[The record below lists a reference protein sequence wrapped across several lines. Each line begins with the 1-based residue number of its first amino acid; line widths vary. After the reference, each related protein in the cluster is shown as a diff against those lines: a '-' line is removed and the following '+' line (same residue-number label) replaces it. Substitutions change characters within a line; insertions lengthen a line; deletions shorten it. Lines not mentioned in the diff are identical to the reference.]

1 MFTKK
6 SFYPWLVI
14 SLSAFFMFY
23 KYILQVSPS
32 VMTTDLMR
40 TFQITG
46 TGLGNLAACYFYTF
60 LLMQIPVGILLDRYS
75 PRYLT
80 SFAIA
85 LCAVG
90 AIGFAKAPSLGV
102 AELSRALIGFGAAF
116 ATVSYMKVATLWFPP
131 ERFSIVAGLLATAAM
146 TGAMGGEAPLAWMV
160 TKVGW
165 QQTLFVCAVI
175 GFIFAILFVIIV
187 KDQSPYNHSSVVKTS
202 YGSAWNGFLK
212 VLKNPQNWLL
222 SFYSGLAFAPTDV
235 FAGLW
240 GVPFL
245 MQYYHLSR
253 TSAAAIVSSAFIG
266 LAIGA
271 PIFGLISDRLGER
284 RTVMQWGTALSLVS
298 LLIVIYAPPMP
309 ILLLGFFLF
318 LFGLGTSSFMLG
330 FVVGKEINAL
340 ALAAT
345 VIAVINASDALW
357 GAISEPLIGK
367 FLDLGW
373 DGTME
378 NGARIFSTHNFKHAL
393 VLLPLYLATALFL
406 LVFIRETGAKAISK
420 GLIKEKCFD

>member
-1 MFTKK
+1 MLTKK

-46 TGLGNLAACYFYTF
+46 AGLGNLAACYFYTF

-90 AIGFAKAPSLGV
+90 AVGFATAHSLGI

-165 QQTLFVCAVI
+165 QHTLFAC
-175 GFIFAILFVIIV
+175 AILGFVFAVLFLIV
-187 KDQSPYNHSSVVKTS
+187 VRDESPYNHSSVVKTT
-202 YGSAWNGFLK
+202 YGSAWSGLLK
-212 VLKNPQNWLL
+212 VLRNPQNWLL

-253 TSAAAIVSSAFIG
+253 TSAAAVVSSAFIG

-271 PIFGLISDRLGER
+271 PIFGLVSDRLGER
-284 RTVMQWGTALSLVS
+284 RVVMQWGTAISLIC
-298 LLIVIYAPPMP
+298 LLIVIYAPPLPLMV
-309 ILLLGFFLF
+309 LGLVLF
-318 LFGLGTSSFMLG
+318 LFGVGTSSFMLG

-340 ALAAT
+340 TLAAT

-373 DGTME
+373 DGTLV
-378 NGARIFSTHNFKHAL
+378 NGAREFSINNFKHAL
-393 VLLPLYLATALFL
+393 VLLPLYLAAALVL
-406 LVFIRETGAKAISK
+406 LVFIRETGTKK
-420 GLIKEKCFD
+420 VNGVIKEKCFD